1 MLNKFSYKILIL
13 CIVFQV
19 FTSISFAQ
27 DSLQVE
33 SMNFFNDKTTIQNSN
48 SNAKEDISSDEVKN
62 EKVIY
67 QVEFAT
73 LTNPQDPNLDSELS
87 GYIISDIP
95 SAISVIIGAIIIG
108 TIIFFGTQRRVR

>member
-1 MLNKFSYKILIL
+1 MLNKLSSKILIL
-13 CIVFQV
+13 YIVFQIFIPTV
-19 FTSISFAQ
+19 FAQ

-48 SNAKEDISSDEVKN
+48 SNDEEDVSSNEVENK
-62 EKVIY
+62 KTIY

-73 LTNPQDPNLDSELS
+73 LTNPQDPNFNSELS
-87 GYIISDIP
+87 GYIINDIP